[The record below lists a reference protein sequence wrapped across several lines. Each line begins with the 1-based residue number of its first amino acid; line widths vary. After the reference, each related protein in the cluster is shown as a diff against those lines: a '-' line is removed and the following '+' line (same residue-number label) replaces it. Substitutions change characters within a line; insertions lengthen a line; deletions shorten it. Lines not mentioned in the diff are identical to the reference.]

1 MKKALLILVV
11 LSFLVPIPAFAEETS
26 PQDMR
31 GMMKEKSSMKPGK
44 EMGYPGMMS
53 MMRKTSMVASNDGG
67 VIVLAGNKLMKYDA
81 NLDLVKEVEVK
92 MPAPMGGKMC
102 PMMKDMEDG
111 KKVDAAA
118 AETEKKPA

>member
-1 MKKALLILVV
+1 MKKVLLTLVM
-11 LSFLVPIPAFAEETS
+11 LSLLVQTPVFAEETS

-31 GMMKEKSSMKPGK
+31 GMMKDKAAMKSGK
-44 EMGYPGMMS
+44 GMCCPGMMS

-81 NLDLVKEVEVK
+81 NLALVKEVEVK

-102 PMMKDMEDG
+102 PMMKGMEDG
-111 KKVDAAA
+111 KKEDAAVV
-118 AETEKKPA
+118 ETEKKPV